1 MCVRKVL
8 ACVCV
13 CVCFIFFRKQPV
25 RRHMQTARRV
35 RYDTVPS
42 LFQRLSLQRG
52 WAEDKAGLRRAAD
65 DALRRATEGRARAE
79 EEAAQ
84 QVMQKSI
91 RNKYSISTVHI
102 FEKYEKQIYT

>member
-1 MCVRKVL
+1 MWL
-8 ACVCV
+8 
-13 CVCFIFFRKQPV
+13 CVCFVCVVYGRPLYG
-25 RRHMQTARRV
+25 HMQTGRRV
-35 RYDTVPS
+35 CCDIVPP

-84 QVMQKSI
+84 QVIQK
-91 RNKYSISTVHI
+91 NI
-102 FEKYEKQIYT
+102 FI